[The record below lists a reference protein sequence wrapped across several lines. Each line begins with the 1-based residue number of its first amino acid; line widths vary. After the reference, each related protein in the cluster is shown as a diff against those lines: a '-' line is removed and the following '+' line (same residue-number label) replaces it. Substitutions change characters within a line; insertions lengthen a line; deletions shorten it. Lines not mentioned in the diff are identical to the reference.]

1 MKKNQIATILCII
14 GAGIIPILDT
24 VSAAESCNR
33 TATVN
38 YQEVLID
45 TSPTLKGEGLR
56 YFLDRDPVA
65 LSHLDQYQKT
75 NKTKWPNAVM
85 GITGVSLLLGG
96 VFTKS
101 TSGEGPFGGKKLMI
115 MGGTAVLLLNYLIAK
130 TISHRGEEHLFRAVE
145 EYNSRNLPHII
156 FSPAVG
162 DDPKHFSPG
171 FGAGIY
177 QSF

>member
-1 MKKNQIATILCII
+1 MKKNHIAPILCILVT
-14 GAGIIPILDT
+14 GL
-24 VSAAESCNR
+24 VSIYSPFAISESCNR

-38 YQEVLID
+38 YQEVLVD

-56 YFLDRDPVA
+56 YFLARDPVA
-65 LSHLDQYQKT
+65 LSQLDQYRKT
-75 NKTKWPNAVM
+75 NRTIWPNALI

-101 TSGEGPFGGKKLMI
+101 TPEEGTFSGKKLLI
-115 MGGTAVLLLNYLIAK
+115 MGGTATLLLNYLLAK
-130 TISHRGEEHLFRAVE
+130 TIAYQSEAHLLKAVE

-156 FSPAVG
+156 FSPTVG